1 MVYIIVFL
9 AFILTWFFIEITLFL
24 ANKNFKSTYI
34 AGIIS
39 YNKFI
44 KNLRI
49 IGILLF
55 MFTTAY
61 MYNFQ
66 NDKFLEAIEYCLGII
81 K

>member
-1 MVYIIVFL
+1 MIYLIVISAFVL
-9 AFILTWFFIEITLFL
+9 AWFFIEITLFL
-24 ANKNFKSTYI
+24 ANKNFKSTSI
-34 AGIIS
+34 VGIVS

-49 IGILLF
+49 IAFLLF
-55 MFTTAY
+55 LFTTAY

-66 NDKFLEAIEYCLGII
+66 NDMFLEAIEYCLGII

>member
-24 ANKNFKSTYI
+24 ANKNFISLNNPK
-34 AGIIS
+34 IIP

-44 KNLRI
+44 FNLRI
-49 IGILLF
+49 LAISLF
-55 MFTTAY
+55 IIVVIY

-66 NDKFLEAIEYCLGII
+66 NVKFLEAVKYCLGIF

>member
-24 ANKNFKSTYI
+24 ANKNFKSTSI
-34 AGIIS
+34 VGIVS

-49 IGILLF
+49 IAILLF
-55 MFTTAY
+55 LFTTAY

-66 NDKFLEAIEYCLGII
+66 NEMFLNAIKYCLGII

>member
-9 AFILTWFFIEITLFL
+9 AFILTWFFIEITLFFV
-24 ANKNFKSTYI
+24 NKNFKITSI
-34 AGIIS
+34 AGSIT

-44 KNLRI
+44 KYLRI
-49 IGILLF
+49 IAILLF
-55 MFTTAY
+55 LFTIVY

-66 NDKFLEAIEYCLGII
+66 NDKFLEAVEYCLGII

>member
-1 MVYIIVFL
+1 MIIIF
-9 AFILTWFFIEITLFL
+9 AFIAFVLAWFFIEITLFL
-24 ANKNFKSTYI
+24 ANKNFKSTSI
-34 AGIIS
+34 VGIIS